1 MCKISVW
8 SLYLKLQS
16 HDTFKVEEVITG
28 IKLRLEPAKFSFI
41 ESILGSDG
49 TIFMTSFEDD
59 EEVTVEI
66 VEDV

>member
-1 MCKISVW
+1 M
-8 SLYLKLQS
+8 
-16 HDTFKVEEVITG
+16 EEVITG